1 MIDRLFLATLTVC
14 VLIAGVLTI
23 GSGLIDGALK
33 APTRIA
39 VVELDNVVVTAKR
52 LAAPA
57 AVAAARRAE
66 PAAQRA
72 E

>member
-39 VVELDNVVVTAKR
+39 VVELDHVVVTAKR

-66 PAAQRA
+66 PATQRA

>member
-33 APTRIA
+33 APTRIV
-39 VVELDNVVVTAKR
+39 VVELDRVVVTAKR

-57 AVAAARRAE
+57 AVATAPRAE
-66 PAAQRA
+66 PTTQRT

>member
-1 MIDRLFLATLTVC
+1 MIDRLFLAILTVC

-33 APTRIA
+33 APSRIV
-39 VVELDNVVVTAKR
+39 VVELDRVVVTAKR
-52 LAAPA
+52 LAPPA
-57 AVAAARRAE
+57 AVATARRAE
-66 PAAQRA
+66 PTTQRA